1 MKKGPVALVILDG
14 WGVRPS
20 CDFNAACIAET
31 PVMDRLRSEWPNSLL
46 KASGESVGL
55 PDGQM
60 GNSEVGHLNIGAGRI
75 IYQDLSRITLAI
87 EDGSFF
93 INDALKGACEKA
105 AAKGT
110 KLHLLGLLSNGG
122 VHSHNKHLY
131 ALIKL
136 AKDCGVKDVCVH
148 AFLDGRDTPPQSGVD
163 FLKELEDELSSIGLG
178 RIATISGRYWVM
190 DRDNRWDRVEKSYL
204 AMTEGIGD
212 QAETSADAI
221 AAAYADGKTD
231 EFVTPTVIGSPAGTI
246 DDDDAIIFFNFRA
259 DRARE
264 ITRALAFASFD
275 GFKRSKVAKLADYVC
290 LTEYDETFGLPIAF
304 PSETYPQI
312 LADVLADNGLKQ
324 LRIAETEKYAH
335 VTFFFNGGVEKEW
348 PGEDRVL
355 IPSPK
360 EVATYDQKPSMSALE
375 VTDEVL
381 KRIASQE
388 YDVIIL
394 NFANCDMVG
403 HTGILDAAVEAVQ
416 TVDSCLGR
424 VVEGILDAGGKML
437 ITADH
442 GNCEQMMGDNGQPHT
457 AHTSNLVPFILVDQ
471 DHKGKKVKDGILAD
485 LAPTVLDLLGLKQPE
500 AMTGTS
506 LLDD

>member
-14 WGVRPS
+14 WGVRSS
-20 CDFNAACIAET
+20 CDFNAACIAKT

-46 KASGESVGL
+46 KASGQAVGL
-55 PDGQM
+55 PEGQM

-93 INDALKGACEKA
+93 ANPALKNACQQA
-105 AAKGT
+105 AVKGT

-122 VHSHNKHLY
+122 VHSHNQHLY

-136 AKDCGVKDVCVH
+136 AKDTGVKDVCIH
-148 AFLDGRDTPPQSGVD
+148 AFLDGRDTPPQSGAD
-163 FLKELEDELSSIGLG
+163 FLKELEEQCAEIGLG

-190 DRDNRWDRVEKSYL
+190 DRDNRWDRVEKSYRG
-204 AMTEGIGD
+204 MTEGVGNHS
-212 QAETSADAI
+212 ATSAEAI
-221 AAAYADGKTD
+221 ATAYADGKTD
-231 EFVTPTVIGSPAGTI
+231 EFVEPTSIGARATI
-246 DDDDAIIFFNFRA
+246 DDDDAVIFFNFRA

-264 ITRALAFASFD
+264 ITRALTFETFA
-275 GFKRSKVAKLADYVC
+275 GFTRNKLPKLADYVC
-290 LTEYDETFGLPIAF
+290 LTEYDETFGLPVAF

-312 LADVLADNGLKQ
+312 LAEVVADAGLRQ

-335 VTFFFNGGVEKEW
+335 VTFFFNGGVENAW

-360 EVATYDQKPSMSALE
+360 DVATYDQKPSMSAFE
-375 VTDEVL
+375 VTEEVL
-381 KRIASQE
+381 KRIASEQYE
-388 YDVIIL
+388 VIIL

-403 HTGILDAAVEAVQ
+403 HTGILDAAVQAVQ
-416 TVDSCLGR
+416 TVDSCLGQ
-424 VVEGILDAGGKML
+424 VVDGVLAAGGKLL

-442 GNCEQMMGDNGQPHT
+442 GNCEQMLGDNGQPHT
-457 AHTSNLVPFILVDQ
+457 AHTSNLVPFVLVDP
-471 DHKGKKVKDGILAD
+471 DHKEGQVRDGILAD
-485 LAPTVLDLLGLKQPE
+485 LAPTILELLGLDKPE
-500 AMTGTS
+500 VMTGTS
-506 LLDD
+506 LIEK